1 MLMLCIILSQM
12 HGKQMRNKEILLL
25 YTVTFCHSYWS
36 CFFLL
41 LGSLFMLIEQVTE
54 QPIPYC
60 RYSN

>member
-25 YTVTFCHSYWS
+25 YSYILS
-36 CFFLL
+36 FLLVLFFLL

-54 QPIPYC
+54 QPIPYS